1 MPETLHEHALF
12 AGSSVLGAVHTL
24 SDTVAAHT
32 HDFVEL
38 AVVGPGEGQHLT
50 SSGERPLQHGDVIV
64 LRPGAWH
71 AFTSCS
77 DLTVANCCVSTRAL
91 HAELAGLRE
100 FPEYRRLLW
109 TDPSVPGS
117 YGVHVGTVDPAAATD
132 AIAAIAA
139 LEGHLTTSAAAP
151 GRLLGHLAT
160 VLGILADARTP
171 TPAFKRHPAVA
182 ACLALIEA
190 EPAHAWRL
198 DDLAV
203 AVALDPAY
211 LGRLFRKSTGL
222 TPLDYVSRLRA
233 ERAAALL
240 ANSDL
245 PIARVGAEVGWPDPT
260 YFARRFRALS
270 GLTPTEYRQRSTS

>member
-12 AGSSVLGAVHTL
+12 AGNSVLGAVHTL
-24 SDTVAAHT
+24 SDAVPAHT

-38 AVVGPGEGQHLT
+38 AVVGPGEGRHLT
-50 SSGERPLQHGDVIV
+50 SSGERPLQHGNVIV

-71 AFTSCS
+71 AFLDCT

-109 TDPSVPGS
+109 TDPSAPGS
-117 YGVHVGTVDPAAATD
+117 YGVHVATVDAVAASD

-139 LEGHLTTSAAAP
+139 LEGHLRTGTVAF

-171 TPAFKRHPAVA
+171 MATFKRHPAVA
-182 ACLALIEA
+182 TCLALVEDD
-190 EPAHAWRL
+190 PAHAWRL
-198 DDLAV
+198 DDLAA
-203 AVALDPAY
+203 AVALDAAY
-211 LGRLFRKSTGL
+211 LGRIFRKSTGL
-222 TPLDYVSRLRA
+222 SPLDYLARLRA

-240 ANSDL
+240 ANSEL
-245 PIARVGAEVGWPDPT
+245 PIARIGAEVGWPDPT

-270 GLTPTEYRQRSTS
+270 GLTPTEYRQRSS

>member
-24 SDTVAAHT
+24 SDGVAAHT

-38 AVVGPGEGQHLT
+38 AVVGPGEGRHLT

-71 AFTSCS
+71 AFTGCKE
-77 DLTVANCCVSTRAL
+77 LTVANCCVSTRAL

-109 TDPSVPGS
+109 TDPSAPGS
-117 YGVHVGTVDPAAATD
+117 YGVHVTAVDPGAASD

-139 LEGHLTTSAAAP
+139 LEGHLRGTAAF

-171 TPAFKRHPAVA
+171 VATFKRHPAVA
-182 ACLALIEA
+182 TCLALIEA
-190 EPAHAWRL
+190 DPANAWRL
-198 DDLAV
+198 DDLAA
-203 AVALDPAY
+203 AVTLDAAY
-211 LGRLFRKSTGL
+211 LGRIFRKSTGL
-222 TPLDYVSRLRA
+222 SPLDYLARLRA

-240 ANSDL
+240 ANTEL
-245 PIARVGAEVGWPDPT
+245 PIARIGAEVGWPDPT

-270 GLTPTEYRQRSTS
+270 GLTPTEYRQRSS